1 MFDDFLHMSRTFP
14 TTGDLKI
21 LSWRWWCFLHLHH
34 GCHLGDVVHDELG
47 GDCLP
52 CPRLPRDD
60 HTLVFTVWKLAILC
74 LMILA
79 INIFLIIIKDYWS
92 SRIIDHQGLQT
103 YRHVPVHVIGQCV
116 NMRRVFICCLRSAHS
131 NISSGSYIY
140 PCWISE
146 QEALT
151 APWYMSTSLL
161 VKYFISCNIEELFF
175 ISSFCTLC
183 TGLGGNQWGKVCWQ
197 L

>member
-60 HTLVFTVWKLAILC
+60 HTLVFTVWKLAIWC
-74 LMILA
+74 LMIF
-79 INIFLIIIKDYWS
+79 NIIGDKYFPNHHQGLLIIKDHWS
-92 SRIIDHQGLQT
+92 SRITDLSSCSCT
-103 YRHVPVHVIGQCV
+103 CYRPMRKHAEGFHMLPAQCTFKYLKWFLYLSMLNIRAGSTHRPLVHVHLLACEVLHLLQYW
-116 NMRRVFICCLRSAHS
+116 RVIFH
-131 NISSGSYIY
+131 
-140 PCWISE
+140 
-146 QEALT
+146 
-151 APWYMSTSLL
+151 
-161 VKYFISCNIEELFF
+161 F
-175 ISSFCTLC
+175 
-183 TGLGGNQWGKVCWQ
+183 
-197 L
+197 